1 MTYELTVHP
10 FRMGTDKE
18 VAVKVLEEASE
29 VRAEWQTYERMTKN
43 ERLQAEWERECNDEQ
58 RDVLADEL
66 ADVIQ
71 AACNLA
77 DRYDIDLSAAMERC
91 EQRNRDRGRYDS
103 ELTPTHTKT
112 DEQWTAALMESQE
125 RWRWRYE

>member
-10 FRMGTDKE
+10 FRTGTDKE
-18 VAVKVLEEASE
+18 AAVKVLEEASE
-29 VRAEWQTYERMTKN
+29 VMTEWHAYKRMTKN
-43 ERLQAEWERECNDEQ
+43 EHLQAKWERKYNDEQ

-77 DRYDIDLSAAMERC
+77 DRYEIDLQAAMRRC
-91 EQRNRDRGRYDS
+91 DRRNRDSG
-103 ELTPTHTKT
+103 
-112 DEQWTAALMESQE
+112 
-125 RWRWRYE
+125 